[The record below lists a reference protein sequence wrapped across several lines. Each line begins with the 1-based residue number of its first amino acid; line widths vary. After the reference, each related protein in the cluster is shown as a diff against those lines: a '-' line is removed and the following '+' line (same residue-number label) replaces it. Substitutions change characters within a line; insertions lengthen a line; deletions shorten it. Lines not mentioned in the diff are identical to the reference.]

1 MSTTTTAPGSSGD
14 AGSPATGDS
23 TTLKGSLGTFGLFFS
38 IMSFNA
44 PLVVVMGVIPI
55 MIATGNGVGTPF
67 IFIVGGAIVACF
79 ATALLRMSGVL
90 DRPGAFYAFV
100 TAGLGRKLG
109 LGAGFTMFLAYF
121 TCATGYLPFAGTSIS
136 SLVSDT
142 LNGPS
147 LPWYVWA
154 LVIWA
159 LVGVLGYLRIDVSAK
174 VMAVILIL
182 EVGVVVV
189 YDVVVF
195 ARGGAAGLSA
205 APFSPTHWF
214 DGSVANGL
222 LLACAM
228 FGGYEMTVLFRD
240 EVKRPERT
248 IPRAAYGLIGFAVVL
263 YAGTT
268 WVFINALG
276 VDDAVGVTTSDGT
289 TAFDATIL
297 QFGGRLFLDVAT
309 ALLVTS
315 SLAVV
320 ICAHNVAARY
330 LFNLG
335 ADGVAPRAIA
345 VAHPRFGSPY
355 RASMVVSAA
364 VLIANLIVVVAGVD
378 SMAFYGALL
387 GIAALTGISVQFLA
401 SIAIP
406 VYLARHDKWRGHVFA
421 SFIAPAVA
429 IAGFGFSV
437 VMSIVDFSSHT
448 GGVTWLSNVLIA
460 IVYGVFI
467 GGCLLAF
474 RLQRTKPDIYERIG
488 RQ

>member
-1 MSTTTTAPGSSGD
+1 MSTTTTTPESSGD
-14 AGSPATGDS
+14 AGSPTTGGD
-23 TTLKGSLGTFGLFFS
+23 TRLKGSLGTFGLFFS

-67 IFIVGGAIVACF
+67 IFVVGAAIVACF
-79 ATALLRMSGVL
+79 ATALLRMSGAL
-90 DRPGAFYAFV
+90 HRPGAFYAFV
-100 TAGLGRKLG
+100 TAGLGRKMG
-109 LGAGFTMFLAYF
+109 LGAGLTMLLAYF
-121 TCATGYLPFAGTSIS
+121 TCATGYLPFAGNSIS
-136 SLVSDT
+136 NLVSGP
-142 LNGPS
+142 LNGPN

-154 LVIWA
+154 LGIWA
-159 LVGVLGYLRIDVSAK
+159 LVAVLGYLRIDVSAK

-182 EVGVVVV
+182 EISVVVV

-195 ARGGAAGLSA
+195 ARGGSDGLSA
-205 APFSPTHWF
+205 TPLSPASWF
-214 DGSVANGL
+214 DGSFANGL

-228 FGGYEMTVLFRD
+228 FGGYEMTVLFRE

-248 IPRAAYGLIGFAVVL
+248 IPRATYGLIAFAVVL

-268 WVFINALG
+268 WIFINALG
-276 VDDAVGVTTSDGT
+276 VDDAVAVTTADGT
-289 TAFDATIL
+289 AAFDATIL
-297 QFGGRLFLDVAT
+297 QFGGQVFLDIAT
-309 ALLVTS
+309 VLLVTS
-315 SLAVV
+315 SLAVI

-335 ADGVAPRAIA
+335 ADGVVSRKLA
-345 VAHPRFGSPY
+345 VPHPRFGSPY
-355 RASMVVSAA
+355 RASMAVSAA
-364 VLIANLIVVVAGVD
+364 VLIANLIVVVAGID

-387 GIAALTGISVQFLA
+387 GIAALTGISVQLIA

-421 SFIAPAVA
+421 SFIAPLIA
-429 IAGFGFSV
+429 IGGFGFSV
-437 VMSIVDFSSHT
+437 VMSIVDFSAHT
-448 GGVTWLSNVLIA
+448 HGVTWLSNVLIA

-467 GGCLLAF
+467 GGFLLAL
-474 RLQRTKPDIYERIG
+474 RLQRTKPDVYQSIG